1 MAASRISKG
10 RITEVVKRFRWF
22 PLASPE
28 KYGGSYLKNAW
39 SEAPEVSKIMEK
51 RYFIERR
58 VITHAGTL
66 EIN

>member
-10 RITEVVKRFRWF
+10 RITEVVKKFKWF

-39 SEAPEVSKIMEK
+39 TEAPEVSRMTKNGILK
-51 RYFIERR
+51 RN
-58 VITHAGTL
+58 V
-66 EIN
+66 

>member
-39 SEAPEVSKIMEK
+39 SEAPEVSKMMEK
-51 RYFIERR
+51 RYFIER
-58 VITHAGTL
+58 
-66 EIN
+66 

>member
-10 RITEVVKRFRWF
+10 RITEVVKRFKWF
-22 PLASPE
+22 PLANPE

-39 SEAPEVSKIMEK
+39 TEAPEVSRITKK
-51 RYFIERR
+51 WYFKGAC
-58 VITHAGTL
+58 ITHPRTL

>member
-22 PLASPE
+22 PLATPE

-51 RYFIERR
+51 WYFHKRR
-58 VITHAGTL
+58 VRYDGSL